1 MKRFKLLATLF
12 GVTLLAACSLTVTT
26 DVDKGDGADP
36 APVDEVPAD
45 DAPAA
50 DDDDSA
56 ADDDAPVADEDDEP
70 PAEEPEPEA
79 GEIDAQ

>member
-45 DAPAA
+45 DAP
-50 DDDDSA
+50 SA
-56 ADDDAPVADEDDEP
+56 VVAH
-70 PAEEPEPEA
+70 
-79 GEIDAQ
+79 GVS